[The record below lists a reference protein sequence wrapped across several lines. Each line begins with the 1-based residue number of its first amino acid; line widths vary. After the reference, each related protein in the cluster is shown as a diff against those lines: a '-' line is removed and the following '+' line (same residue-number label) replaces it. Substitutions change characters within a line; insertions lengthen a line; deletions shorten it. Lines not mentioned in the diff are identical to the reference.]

1 MTANAEI
8 VRRVAETWRD
18 DPDAAAAL
26 LDEQAVM
33 DWSASRAPYSGVFRG
48 RDEIKGMWR
57 GLSDAWEQFTVE
69 VEEAI
74 EVDPETVL
82 SVTHVRGIGRGSG
95 VSVEAHG
102 AGLWSVR
109 GGKII
114 SGKLYQSKEE
124 AIEAVRAREP
134 DAARDQPAGR
144 GSP

>member
-1 MTANAEI
+1 MAENAEI

-18 DPDAAAAL
+18 DPDAAAEL

-57 GLSDAWEQFTVE
+57 GLGDAWEHFRVE

-82 SVTHVRGIGRGSG
+82 SVNHVRATGRGSG
-95 VSVEAHG
+95 VAVEAHG
-102 AGLWSVR
+102 ATLWSVR
-109 GGKII
+109 DGKITR
-114 SGKLYQSKEE
+114 GKLYQSKEE
-124 AIEAVRAREP
+124 ALEAVRGREP
-134 DAARDQPAGR
+134 DPARDQPAGR